1 MRGSESTIERE
12 GRYYCQ
18 CLFNDLLFQAWV
30 GNKEPNTQYYS
41 VSKSVQLRGLLL
53 RGECLQDL
61 PSHQGQQGGRPG
73 GALQGLGRVC
83 QQQEEGG
90 ASVEAEGGQGRGEA
104 RHLGLPRCPHLQT
117 GSQV

>member
-1 MRGSESTIERE
+1 M
-12 GRYYCQ
+12 
-18 CLFNDLLFQAWV
+18 
-30 GNKEPNTQYYS
+30 
-41 VSKSVQLRGLLL
+41 QLCGLLL
-53 RGECLQDL
+53 RGERLQDL

-73 GALQGLGRVC
+73 GARQGLGRVR

-90 ASVEAEGGQGRGEA
+90 AAVATEGGQGRGEA